1 MTAARAS
8 TDKDKLAALVKL
20 RGLKGLTAAEIQ
32 RKLGLDPES
41 ALPLAQALEAE
52 GIVLILTFSPL
63 RLLAGG
69 SLDFLREKI
78 KDHIGRYHRQH
89 PTELGLSK
97 DKLGKRYIVPRRILS
112 LAVRSLLRGGEAA
125 ETEGRLHLAGFQPS
139 LLPREEKLL
148 AELETICLKGDF
160 DPGPLEEFRARH
172 HLAAGALDRLMS
184 ILVSRRKIVRGRDG
198 LYLHSQWL
206 EEVVAKVRSA
216 PGGELSVADF
226 KRIIGLSRKYAIPLL
241 ELLDQ
246 MGITRRK
253 GSRRE
258 ILEPQPEGEDHGP

>member
-1 MTAARAS
+1 MTATQAS

-20 RGLKGLTAAEIQ
+20 RGLKGLTEAEIQ
-32 RKLGLDPES
+32 RKLGLGPEG

-63 RLLAGG
+63 RLLASG

-89 PTELGLSK
+89 PTELGLSA
-97 DKLGKRYIVPRRILS
+97 DKVGKRYVVPRRILS
-112 LAVRSLLRGGEAA
+112 LAVRSLLRDGKMV

-160 DPGPLEEFRARH
+160 DPGPLEEFRAKH
-172 HLAAGALDRLMS
+172 HLAAGALDRLMT

-206 EEVVAKVRSA
+206 EEVVAKVRSV
-216 PGGELSVADF
+216 PGGEMSVADF

-258 ILEPQPEGEDHGP
+258 ILEPKPEGEDHGQ